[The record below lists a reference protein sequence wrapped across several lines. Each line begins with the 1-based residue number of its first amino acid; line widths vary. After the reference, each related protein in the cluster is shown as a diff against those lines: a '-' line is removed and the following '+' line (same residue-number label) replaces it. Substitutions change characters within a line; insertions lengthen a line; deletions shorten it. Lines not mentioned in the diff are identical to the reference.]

1 MRRWRRPAA
10 VLPLLLAA
18 GLAGLGAGLVTG
30 LWALDRAFPPDLSRY
45 HATAQVVA
53 DREGRPLRIFL
64 SADEMLRLP
73 VPADEVDRRYL
84 EMLIA
89 YEDKRFHSHI
99 GVDGLAL
106 LRALG
111 QLARHGRVVSGA
123 STLTMQTAR
132 LLEPRPRTLGAKLIE
147 MARALQLEWRYDKE
161 EILGFYL
168 TLAPFGGNL
177 EGVRAAGL
185 GYLGRAPR
193 HLSLAEAA
201 LLVALPQAPSRLR
214 PDRWPAAARRARN
227 RVLTRVAIALD
238 LKPSE
243 YRAAMQAPLAGGRHP
258 LPFAAPHLAERLR
271 RAQPETA
278 TIATTLDGGLQRRL
292 EALAARRAGALGPA
306 VSAALLVLDNR
317 DRSVLAY
324 LGSAEFH
331 DPARAG
337 QVDMVTA
344 LRSPGSAL
352 KPFIYALAF
361 ERGLAH
367 PRTLVED
374 APRVFG
380 GYAPRNFGKRHHGLV
395 SLTLALQQSL
405 NVPAVAL
412 LDRLGPVA
420 FTEALRHS
428 GVELRFPGGARPGLP
443 LALGGVGTRLE
454 DLARLYAA
462 LGSDGRVRP
471 LRFRRDEDVD
481 ASTAPLAG
489 QTARAQVAAI
499 LAGAPRPKGFRR
511 PREGQRRRIAFKTG
525 TSYGFRDAWAVGFD
539 ARYTVAVWVGRPDGT
554 PNPGRFGLG
563 TAAPLLFEAFGL
575 LPPPDPGSAHA
586 PPAATDAGQPLPP
599 GLRRLRPR
607 GEALADARAPSA
619 PRILFPLEDSL
630 LVLPPGGALQLQAA
644 GGARPYTWLVDGR
657 PLGPMT
663 RRPGTSWR
671 PEGPGFAEITLI
683 DSRGRRDQALVRVQG
698 SAAGGDGPDH

>member
-10 VLPLLLAA
+10 LLPLLLAA
-18 GLAGLGAGLVTG
+18 GLACLFAG
-30 LWALDRAFPPDLSRY
+30 LWALDRAFPPDLTRY
-45 HATAQVVA
+45 HLASQVVA
-53 DREGRPLRIFL
+53 DRDGRPLRTFL
-64 SADEMLRLP
+64 SPDEMLRLP
-73 VPADEVDRRYL
+73 VAAEEVDPRYL

-89 YEDKRFHSHI
+89 YEDKRFYFHL

-106 LRALG
+106 LRAIG
-111 QLARHGRVVSGA
+111 QLARYGRVVSGA

-132 LLEPRPRTLGAKLIE
+132 LLEPRPRTLGAKLVE
-147 MARALQLEWRYDKE
+147 MARALQLEWRYSKK

-168 TLAPFGGNL
+168 TLAPFGGNI

-214 PDRWPAAARRARN
+214 PDRWPTAARRARN
-227 RVLTRVAIALD
+227 RVLNRVAIALD
-238 LKPSE
+238 LTPAE
-243 YRAAMQAPLAGGRHP
+243 LEAATRSPLAGGRRP

-271 RAQPETA
+271 RAQPEAA
-278 TIATTLDGGLQRRL
+278 TIATTLEGGLQRRL
-292 EALAARRAGALGPA
+292 EALLARRAGTLGPA

-324 LGSAEFH
+324 LGSADFH

-420 FTEALRHS
+420 FNEALRHS
-428 GVELRFPGGARPGLP
+428 GVTLQFPGGARPSLP

-462 LGSDGRVRP
+462 LGSDGLVRP
-471 LRFRRDEDVD
+471 LKFRED
-481 ASTAPLAG
+481 AEAGEAAAPLAG
-489 QTARAQVAAI
+489 PTARAQVAAI

-511 PREGQRRRIAFKTG
+511 QQDRQRQIAFKTG

-539 ARYTVAVWVGRPDGT
+539 ARHTVAVWVGRPDGT

-563 TAAPLLFEAFGL
+563 TAAPLLFEVFGQ
-575 LPPPDPGSAHA
+575 LPPPEPAAA
-586 PPAATDAGQPLPP
+586 PAQALPAATDAGRPLPP

-630 LVLPPGGALQLQAA
+630 LVLPPGGAIQLQAA
-644 GGARPYTWLVDGR
+644 GGARPYTWLIDGR

-663 RRPGTSWR
+663 RRPGASWR

-683 DSRGRRDQALVRVQG
+683 DARGRRDQALVRVQSG
-698 SAAGGDGPDH
+698 TAAGTVPDH